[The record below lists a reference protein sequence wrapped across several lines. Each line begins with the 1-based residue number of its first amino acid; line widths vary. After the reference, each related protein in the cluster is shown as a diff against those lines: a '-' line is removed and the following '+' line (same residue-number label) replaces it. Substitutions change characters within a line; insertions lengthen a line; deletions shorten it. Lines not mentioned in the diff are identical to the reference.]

1 MIYIDT
7 SVALAELLAE
17 DRRPDPKI
25 WKQSLVSS
33 RLLQYEVWTRLHAR
47 TLASSHGDAAR
58 ELLGGVAFLELA
70 PEVLAR
76 ALDPLP
82 GTTRTLDA
90 LHVASIEFLRSQRL
104 PIELATFDGRMTTIA
119 RKLGIPLTSL

>member
-1 MIYIDT
+1 MIYVDT

-17 DRRPDPKI
+17 DRRPDPAL
-25 WKQSLVSS
+25 WAQSLVSS

-58 ELLGGVAFLELA
+58 HLLSGMAFLELA

-82 GTTRTLDA
+82 GAARTLDA
-90 LHVASIEFLRSQRL
+90 LHVASIEFLRSQRV
-104 PIELATFDGRMTTIA
+104 PIELATFDARMTAIA
-119 RKLGIPLTSL
+119 RKLGIPLASL